1 MLMLCYI
8 WYCGSANHLV
18 VLNTA
23 RTRGHAKPENFCEL
37 FKIKFEK
44 IFLYKQLAR
53 VVQMWNKPPNEVVQ
67 APTIS
72 VFWQSWPRQPY
83 WFEIG
88 YANFYVIL

>member
-1 MLMLCYI
+1 MLMLYYI

-23 RTRGHAKPENFCEL
+23 RTRGHAKPENFCEV

-53 VVQMWNKPPNEVVQ
+53 VVQMWNKPPNEVVKAQ
-67 APTIS
+67 QS
-72 VFWQSWPRQPY
+72 VYSGKAGLDSH
-83 WFEIG
+83 IG
-88 YANFYVIL
+88 LK